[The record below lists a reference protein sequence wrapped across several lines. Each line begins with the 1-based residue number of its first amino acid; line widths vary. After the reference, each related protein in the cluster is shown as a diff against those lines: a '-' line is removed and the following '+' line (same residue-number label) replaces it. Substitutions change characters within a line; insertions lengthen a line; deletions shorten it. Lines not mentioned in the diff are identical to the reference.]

1 MVSAARNDIVL
12 TGLPR
17 SGTTLTCHLLNQL
30 PNTLALHEPM
40 TVDFAALGGRAA
52 MADAVEHFFAE
63 TRRSALAD
71 GTVRTKHIQG
81 RLPVNPISDRY
92 GERGLRPTLAEIGR
106 VRIEKTLGADFLL
119 VVKHPA
125 AFTALLDELIAR
137 FPCYAVIRN
146 PLSVLASWN
155 SIAVP
160 VQDGHAPGAE
170 RIDGALARALA
181 GIDDRLARQ
190 LFLLSWFYEK
200 YDRLLPRGAILRY
213 EDTIASGGK
222 SLAPITPL
230 AERLAEPLR
239 SKNANEVYDE
249 KLMHGLG
256 EALLRADGAF
266 WRFYSRE
273 SVGQLLAKR

>member
-1 MVSAARNDIVL
+1 
-12 TGLPR
+12 
-17 SGTTLTCHLLNQL
+17 
-30 PNTLALHEPM
+30 
-40 TVDFAALGGRAA
+40 
-52 MADAVEHFFAE
+52 
-63 TRRSALAD
+63 
-71 GTVRTKHIQG
+71 
-81 RLPVNPISDRY
+81 
-92 GERGLRPTLAEIGR
+92 
-106 VRIEKTLGADFLL
+106 
-119 VVKHPA
+119 
-125 AFTALLDELIAR
+125 
-137 FPCYAVIRN
+137 VIRN